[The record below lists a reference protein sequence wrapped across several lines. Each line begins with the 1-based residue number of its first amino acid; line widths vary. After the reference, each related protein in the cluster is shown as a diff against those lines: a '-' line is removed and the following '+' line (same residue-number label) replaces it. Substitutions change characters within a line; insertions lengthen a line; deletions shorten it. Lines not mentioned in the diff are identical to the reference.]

1 MIEPRDDYTL
11 TLNAVLNGISAGHIS
26 TKADV
31 MYYVGG
37 YNPHMEVGEL
47 LNLIAELKS
56 TERFSNSEVLQ

>member
-11 TLNAVLNGISAGHIS
+11 TKNAVLNCIFAGQIR

-37 YNPHMEVGEL
+37 YNPHMEVGDL
-47 LNLIAELKS
+47 LNLIAELEKHGKI
-56 TERFSNSEVLQ
+56 Q